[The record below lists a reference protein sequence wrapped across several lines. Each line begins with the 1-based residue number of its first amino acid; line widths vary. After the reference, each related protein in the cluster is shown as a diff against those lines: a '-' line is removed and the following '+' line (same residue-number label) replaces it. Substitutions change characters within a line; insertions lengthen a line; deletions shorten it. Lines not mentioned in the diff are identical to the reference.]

1 MKTIGGKKPLSFAG
15 IFVLVAAVEYLI
27 FYHFAP
33 DLFTSGLIE
42 VTAKMLHWTVS
53 IFEKGVVLSGSRL
66 HFPDM
71 DLIIIYE
78 CTGGF
83 AMFIFSACVIAY
95 PSTILSKIWGHVL
108 GIIGVFVINMG
119 RLLVLSLSAL
129 YARDLFDFIHKYLW
143 QATFIL
149 LVLAMWVIWIN
160 IFVEKK
166 KSHKSV
172 KAKVEKKK

>member
-15 IFVLVAAVEYLI
+15 IFVLAAAVEYLI

-33 DLFTSGLIE
+33 DLFTSGLID
-42 VTAKMLHWTVS
+42 VTAKMLHWIVS
-53 IFEKGVVLSGSRL
+53 LFESGVVLSGSRL
-66 HFPDM
+66 RFPEM

-95 PSTILSKIWGHVL
+95 PSTILSKIWGHVF
-108 GIIGVFVINMG
+108 GVIGVFIINMG
-119 RLLVLSLSAL
+119 RLAVLSISAL
-129 YARDLFDFIHKYLW
+129 YARNLFDFIHKYLW

-149 LVLAMWVIWIN
+149 LVLAMWVIWVN

-166 KSHKSV
+166 KSPKGE